1 MTAIDI
7 AMLTLAIIA
16 AANPLIGILWGA
28 VLLINIYTLV
38 ETLNLAQIYNETG
51 DYATAKRIIMDALLN
66 LALFGGAKIL
76 EKILP
81 AIIRAMDDVR
91 NCLRKNP
98 EEVFER
104 VKTTTVVGDNINLTT
119 IDDLEFKF
127 SRTGL
132 KSEFVA
138 NGMSEDAAETAI
150 KYLEDGCF
158 SGETIVLTKNG
169 QKRIDEIH
177 DNELVLAKDVYTGE
191 TAYKPVK
198 HVYIKSTTNF
208 VVLNLEGEQIRTTA
222 SHLFFTDSGWWK
234 AAENLRVGDK
244 VFTSSNTLKA
254 IISISFE
261 KLAKPERIYNLN
273 VEDYH
278 TYFVGT
284 QALLVHNNCGFSLDD
299 IASTTGKSLNT
310 LINENLGKVVTIRN
324 KRISLPSAPHGSTP
338 GHWDT
343 MVNKAIDL
351 AQNSD
356 AEEIWLNKGL
366 SNFQEINKIEEA
378 VIKALKD
385 MDYSS
390 KASEFVRIENNGAKI
405 GVQYFNNNLM
415 MLATLSPKGFDDIDF
430 GVGLALMNLAKSKC
444 GPENAILIDC
454 HNCFKGEKGRILPGN
469 KEVFDLMGVVERI
482 ETYPQYDHIKMGCYG
497 DPIENM
503 SKEEG
508 VGESGVKVM
517 VLEVNQQKTA
527 YILLDANNMV
537 EGFREKII
545 DHVKK
550 LGLDNAEVMTTDTH
564 SINTLA
570 GGHNPVGMKK
580 QEEIISIIGDCTI
593 KAVEDLENVE
603 VGVKV
608 AKIRG
613 IKTLGPTNATE
624 LVTTISSIVA
634 VSRIFAPF
642 IFILALFFVFIWIFY
657 WAF

>member
-1 MTAIDI
+1 MSSVKNVTGLSKYMVSLPETKISLFSIIFVSFAVGIIASLIESSELSILNNVIYGGTAGFFIFGFSSIMAGGLTQYIVNTFKGRRMKMKQSMFLAFISMMII
-7 AMLTLAIIA
+7 ALIYLLGVVISEFTLYNYIVDSLIFGFALAFAFRIIVIWATSNISLSKSVFLASFQPALIFSMLIVVAFLTSIATHIGLGYFSVLGVVIKIIIA
-16 AANPLIGILWGA
+16 ALILMMAIYSFVMVIESPMRKNLGIG
-28 VLLINIYTLV
+28 VLELLSLFISHLSEGSSSMEKVFEDIGEPIDTLV
-38 ETLNLAQIYNETG
+38 GITS
-51 DYATAKRIIMDALLN
+51 
-66 LALFGGAKIL
+66 F
-76 EKILP
+76 
-81 AIIRAMDDVR
+81 
-91 NCLRKNP
+91 
-98 EEVFER
+98 
-104 VKTTTVVGDNINLTT
+104 KT
-119 IDDLEFKF
+119 E
-127 SRTGL
+127 
-132 KSEFVA
+132 
-138 NGMSEDAAETAI
+138 NG
-150 KYLEDGCF
+150 
-158 SGETIVLTKNG
+158 
-169 QKRIDEIH
+169 
-177 DNELVLAKDVYTGE
+177 
-191 TAYKPVK
+191 
-198 HVYIKSTTNF
+198 IKSLLLSPCVHPGPIGSIGGGNMPTI
-208 VVLNLEGEQIRTTA
+208 LA
-222 SHLFFTDSGWWK
+222 
-234 AAENLRVGDK
+234 DK
-244 VFTSSNTLKA
+244 FN
-254 IISISFE
+254 
-261 KLAKPERIYNLN
+261 
-273 VEDYH
+273 
-278 TYFVGT
+278 YF
-284 QALLVHNNCGFSLDD
+284 
-299 IASTTGKSLNT
+299 
-310 LINENLGKVVTIRN
+310 
-324 KRISLPSAPHGSTP
+324 
-338 GHWDT
+338 T
-343 MVNKAIDL
+343 MVSHGPSTHDFNPVSTKEID
-351 AQNSD
+351 
-356 AEEIWLNKGL
+356 
-366 SNFQEINKIEEA
+366 KIEEA
-378 VIKALKD
+378 IKKALKN

-405 GVQYFNNNLM
+405 GFQYFNNNLM

-517 VLEVNQQKTA
+517 VVEVNQQKTA

-550 LGLDNAEVMTTDTH
+550 LGLDNGEVMTTDTH

-580 QEEIISIIGDCTI
+580 QEEIIKIIGDCTL

-608 AKIRG
+608 AKISG